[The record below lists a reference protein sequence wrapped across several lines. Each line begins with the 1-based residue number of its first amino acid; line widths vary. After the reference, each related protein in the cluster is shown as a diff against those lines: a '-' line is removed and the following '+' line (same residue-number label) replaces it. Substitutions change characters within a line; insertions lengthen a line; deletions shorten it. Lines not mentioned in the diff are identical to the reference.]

1 MRGLFLDGGMMAICG
16 IDFGTSNSTAGCMV
30 NGQPTLLPLE
40 ADKSTIPSALFYDFE
55 EESVYTGRAAIQGY
69 LSGSEGRLLRSLK
82 SVLGTSLMDATTEI
96 FNRPFTFRQI
106 LATFFNDLKQ
116 RAEASTGQPLTQV
129 VLGRPVHFVDDDAKA
144 DKLAQD
150 TLESIARDAGFRDI
164 GFQFEPIAAAFDY
177 EQQVEKEELALIVD
191 IGGGT
196 SDFSLIRLSPD
207 RHHQLD
213 RMADILG
220 NAGVH
225 IGGTDFDRLLSLAE
239 VMPLLGLGGRL
250 AHKDAPVPSSYYHQL
265 ATWHTINFLYDRKV
279 KRELSEVLSE
289 VADRA
294 RFQRLVRL
302 VEERAGH
309 QLAIAVEQAKIE
321 ACDTGHADVALDMIE
336 SELRL
341 NFELATLEAAIADA
355 VQSIDQT
362 VEAILRQAGV
372 SPSQVTTLFFTG
384 GASGIPSLRHAVL
397 GRFAHA
403 KLVDGDRFGSVGTGL
418 VIDASRRYR

>member
-1 MRGLFLDGGMMAICG
+1 MAICG
-16 IDFGTSNSTAGCMV
+16 IDFGTSNSTAGCMID
-30 NGQPTLLPLE
+30 GRPALLPLE
-40 ADKSTIPSALFYDFE
+40 QGKATIPSALFYDYE
-55 EESVYTGRAAIQGY
+55 EEAVYTGRAAIQGY

-96 FNRPFTFRQI
+96 CNRPMGFRQI

-116 RAEASTGQPLTQV
+116 RAEAAGGEPLTQV
-129 VLGRPVHFVDDDAKA
+129 VLGRPVQFVDDDAKA
-144 DKLAQD
+144 DRLAQT
-150 TLESIARDAGFRDI
+150 TLEGIARDAGFHEI

-177 EQQVEKEELALIVD
+177 EQQVTQEELALIVD

-207 RHHQLD
+207 RHRQVD
-213 RMADILG
+213 RSADILA

-225 IGGTDFDRLLSLAE
+225 IGGTDFDRLLSLSE

-265 ATWHTINFLYDRKV
+265 ATWHTINFLYERKV
-279 KRELSEVLSE
+279 KRELNEVLAE
-289 VADRA
+289 VADKA
-294 RFQRLVRL
+294 TFMRLIKL

-309 QLAIAVEQAKIE
+309 QLAIAVEQAKID
-321 ACDTGHADVALDMIE
+321 ACDSGHADVSLSMVEAG
-336 SELRL
+336 LRL
-341 NFELATLEAAIADA
+341 AFDLPTLEAAIADA
-355 VQSIDQT
+355 VASIDST
-362 VEAILRQAGV
+362 VALILQQAAI
-372 SPSQVTTLFFTG
+372 SPEQVTTLFFTG

-397 GRFAHA
+397 GRFGHA

-418 VIDASRRYR
+418 VIDAQRRYG